1 MSRSIP
7 TFDTRRNL
15 GGRQTDQ
22 RGAPRLGATEGYTV
36 THVDLPRFRL
46 RGSSMPVEWNRGSPF
61 PPRPTARVGLGQTGG
76 GSSQGRRT
84 LLTNMPSGVVA
95 SRSRMR
101 ASGRVA
107 NRLTTTVTAAPKSR
121 PAATSPG

>member
-15 GGRQTDQ
+15 GGRQTNQ
-22 RGAPRLGATEGYTV
+22 RGAPRLGATAGDTV
-36 THVDLPRFRL
+36 IYVDLL
-46 RGSSMPVEWNRGSPF
+46 GSVRATRPCPSSGTGVALF
-61 PPRPTARVGLGQTGG
+61 PPGPNARVGLGQTGG
-76 GSSQGRRT
+76 GSSRRRRT
-84 LLTNMPSGVVA
+84 LLTNMPSGVVV